1 MWLQRRVSLVTRSAD
16 WLPCRHLPFRTRSAP
31 GRTTIEITE
40 AWRTNLA
47 RCGKIYSQRWASSVG
62 RDGAADM
69 HLSDHDLK
77 QLDEDYLRG
86 LPAESLRSLSGKL
99 LADLKEA
106 HDRLNQ
112 NPSNSS
118 RPPSTRAP
126 WEKDDSGVD
135 EKRAPEAYRSAF
147 SRRRGRGL
155 GALFTRWLG
164 IFFL

>member
-1 MWLQRRVSLVTRSAD
+1 MGR
-16 WLPCRHLPFRTRSAP
+16 FAP
-31 GRTTIEITE
+31 NDGPP
-40 AWRTNLA
+40 
-47 RCGKIYSQRWASSVG
+47 GGG
-62 RDGAADM
+62 RDDTADM

-86 LPAESLRSLSGKL
+86 LSAESLRSLSGKL

-126 WEKDDSGVD
+126 WEKDDSGAD
-135 EKRAPEAYRSAF
+135 EKGAPEGTEVEAEAPTDGSQANAAAVQDVKPG
-147 SRRRGRGL
+147 STSPEGDCGARRQGQARPAGK
-155 GALFTRWLG
+155 A
-164 IFFL
+164 